1 MSGKPSNVDAAHA
14 GVEGQHDNSSIR
26 LFGFWV
32 YIMSDCVLF
41 ATLFVTFAVLHASY
55 AGGPT
60 AKQIFELPGVLLET
74 MFLLTSSFTY
84 GLATLAMRRGARGEL
99 LAWLAITAVLGASF
113 VGLELSEF
121 RRLVLEGNGPQRSAF
136 LSAFFTLVATHG
148 LHVSCGLLWMIVLIG
163 QIARKGLS
171 RTMSSRVMT
180 LSLFWHFLDIVWI
193 CLFTFVYLA
202 GVV

>member
-1 MSGKPSNVDAAHA
+1 MSDKPRNGDVAHA
-14 GVEGQHDNSSIR
+14 GAEGQHDTASIR

-41 ATLFVTFAVLHASY
+41 ATLFVTFAVLHAGY

-60 AKQIFELPGVLLET
+60 GRQIFELPGVLLET

-121 RRLVLEGNGPQRSAF
+121 RRLILEGNGPQRSAF
-136 LSAFFTLVATHG
+136 LSAFFALVATHG

-163 QIARKGLS
+163 QIARKGLT

-202 GVV
+202 GAV